1 MKRRIFSPAGLPLL
15 AFPAGRADREN
26 QKRKGVKDL
35 GTVTASQ
42 ALFRSQIRATGPVL
56 LWGSQS
62 RNFTLLRELIK
73 QSDPFVLVGTR
84 RDLDKSCLLTLPHQW
99 TDTSPP
105 DILPTGSGIITLDG
119 SDPEIASQFQAALPY
134 WNSHLVILCLGNGLQ
149 ADMDTMDMLNK
160 KGRYIILAE
169 SLSRSISSS
178 GNIRLDEAKFL
189 RFMDGILIS
198 STGADTKSAIEY
210 LPTYE
215 SIRPATTWDLSLKR
229 NDARKF
235 GSLNR
240 QGRDPGGLGLGQT
253 RTLETKPLF
262 THQELTEARD
272 RRATILCN
280 AQTGHLF
287 TCSIR

>member
-1 MKRRIFSPAGLPLL
+1 MKRRLFSPAGLALL
-15 AFPAGRADREN
+15 ALPAGKADREN
-26 QKRKGVKDL
+26 QKRRQVKDL
-35 GTVTASQ
+35 GSVTASQ
-42 ALFRSQIRATGPVL
+42 ALFASQIKLTGPIF

-62 RNFTLLRELIK
+62 RNFPLLRELVK
-73 QSDPFVLVGTR
+73 QGSPYVLVGTE
-84 RDLDKSCLLTLPHQW
+84 RDLDKSCLLALPHDW
-99 TDTSPP
+99 TDTIPP
-105 DILPTGSGIITLDG
+105 DTLPPGSGILTLDSG
-119 SDPEIASQFQAALPY
+119 DPDAAIQLQTTLPY
-134 WNSHLVILCLGNGLQ
+134 WNRHLVILCLGNGLQ
-149 ADMDTMDMLNK
+149 ADMDTMDILNK
-160 KGRYIILAE
+160 KGCYLILAE

-178 GNIRLDEAKFL
+178 GNIRLDETKFL
-189 RFMDGILIS
+189 RFMDCILIS
-198 STGADTKSAIEY
+198 STGPDTKAAIEA

-215 SIRPATTWDLSLKR
+215 SVRPATTWDLSLRR

-240 QGRDPGGLGLGQT
+240 QDRDPGGLGLGQT
-253 RTLETKPLF
+253 RTLETKPVF